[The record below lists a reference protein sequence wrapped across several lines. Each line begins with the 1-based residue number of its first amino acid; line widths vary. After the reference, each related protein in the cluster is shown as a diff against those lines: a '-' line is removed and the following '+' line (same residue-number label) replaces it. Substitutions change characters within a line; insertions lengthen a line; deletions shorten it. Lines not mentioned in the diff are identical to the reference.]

1 MKYSMVAKVYTIKT
15 ESYNHGRW
23 HAPVVLDG
31 VYGTKKHAEMVAES
45 YAKNRKANPAIYDNE
60 EGFRVMIVEHEIMTE
75 GDTIYENFEEEV

>member
-31 VYGTKKHAEMVAES
+31 VFGNKKSAELVAES
-45 YAKNRKANPAIYDNE
+45 YTKIRRENPAIYDNE
-60 EGFRVMIVEHEIMTE
+60 EDFRLMIVEHEVMTD
-75 GDTIYENFEEEV
+75 GDTIYENYEEEV

>member
-15 ESYNHGRW
+15 ESYNGGRW

-45 YAKNRKANPAIYDNE
+45 YAKARKNNPIIYDNE
-60 EGFRVMIVEHEIMTE
+60 EGFRVMIVEHEILTE